1 MIKQGFFLACF
12 GAGQNPVLQGLLLP
26 SFFQAPG
33 TGYIFLVSGF
43 LYYIFSLFIKL
54 AEQNNA
60 GGKVPP
66 EQKPQ
71 I

>member
-1 MIKQGFFLACF
+1 L
-12 GAGQNPVLQGLLLP
+12 PVLAQVRTLCCRVFCCHP
-26 SFFQAPG
+26 FFQAPG
-33 TGYIFLVSGF
+33 TGYLFLVSGF